1 MIKTMAISC
10 SQSVKSDSAT
20 SELNSCPPR
29 FLTTIGV
36 NKFLPQRAASSRG
49 CARVCKHA
57 RSACNYVRDI
67 GMYERLVKRDARRAE
82 RNIRIYEQGE
92 VLDQVS
98 FFSSCQFSSILQ
110 YL

>member
-1 MIKTMAISC
+1 
-10 SQSVKSDSAT
+10 
-20 SELNSCPPR
+20 
-29 FLTTIGV
+29 
-36 NKFLPQRAASSRG
+36 
-49 CARVCKHA
+49 
-57 RSACNYVRDI
+57 
-67 GMYERLVKRDARRAE
+67 MYERLVKRDARRAE